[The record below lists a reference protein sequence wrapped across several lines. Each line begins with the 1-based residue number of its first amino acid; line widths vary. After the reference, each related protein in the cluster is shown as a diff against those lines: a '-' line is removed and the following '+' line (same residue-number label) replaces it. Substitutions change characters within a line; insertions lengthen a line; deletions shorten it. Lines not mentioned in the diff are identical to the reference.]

1 MFSEEL
7 VMSRYYCNNGSPY
20 FPWGLIYYIIN
31 QGKSKPFLRV
41 SQALLNGRL
50 LQSVTADCTV
60 RYGGLYGSLQ
70 QTIQSIAEDC
80 SNPTY
85 IQA

>member
-7 VMSRYYCNNGSPY
+7 E
-20 FPWGLIYYIIN
+20 
-31 QGKSKPFLRV
+31 KSKPFLRV

>member
-1 MFSEEL
+1 
-7 VMSRYYCNNGSPY
+7 MS
-20 FPWGLIYYIIN
+20 L
-31 QGKSKPFLRV
+31 LRV